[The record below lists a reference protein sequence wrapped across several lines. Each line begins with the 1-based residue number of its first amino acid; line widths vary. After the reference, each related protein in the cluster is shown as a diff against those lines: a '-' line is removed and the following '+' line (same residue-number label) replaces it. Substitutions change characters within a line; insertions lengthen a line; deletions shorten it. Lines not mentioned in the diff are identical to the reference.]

1 MQLPLLLLTTL
12 APLVAPVSRAG
23 LTQRHGETQ
32 PAVQQPKV
40 QPAVAGPSALLTVEE
55 ALELCFPDC
64 TIRRGTVFLEEEEV
78 ERVEDLSG
86 VKGIRAIAHPYE
98 AFDKEGELVGTA
110 WFDSRKV
117 RSKKQTLM
125 VAADPKG
132 RILRVEVLA
141 FAEPRQYLP
150 PAKWFGQILGKELGP
165 ELSLDGEVRNL
176 AGATLSARATVA
188 SARLALALQSVLAA
202 RPEPEGPEGTAS
214 RAEGPER

>member
-12 APLVAPVSRAG
+12 APLAGPAPLPGSARAPLPLG
-23 LTQRHGETQ
+23 
-32 PAVQQPKV
+32 PA
-40 QPAVAGPSALLTVEE
+40 PALQAAAPSALLTVEE

-64 TIRRGTVFLEEEEV
+64 TIRRGTVFLEEDEV
-78 ERVEDLSG
+78 ERVEELSG
-86 VKGIRAIAHPYE
+86 VRDIRAIAHPYE
-98 AFDKEGELVGTA
+98 AFDEDGKLVGTA

-150 PAKWFGQILGKELGP
+150 PAKWFGQLVGKELGP
-165 ELSLDGEVRNL
+165 GLSLDGEVRNL
-176 AGATLSARATVA
+176 AGATLSARATVT
-188 SARLALALQSVLAA
+188 SARLALALQRVLAE
-202 RPEPEGPEGTAS
+202 RPAEGRPKDQGS
-214 RAEGPER
+214 RAGDPER